1 MSGEIKF
8 MKILDSHL
16 SKFQGIIKNRQN
28 LESFDI
34 HYKKHLKT
42 TASCTDI
49 RKFMTLKVVKHSK
62 PIRYILSST
71 KTITIYVWRN
81 Y

>member
-16 SKFQGIIKNRQN
+16 SKVQGIIKNRQN

-42 TASCTDI
+42 KASCTDL
-49 RKFMTLKVVKHSK
+49 RKFMKLEVANISNRLDTYYHPRKQ
-62 PIRYILSST
+62 
-71 KTITIYVWRN
+71 
-81 Y
+81 